1 MKPIGADNTSDRLED
16 LESRLVFQDD
26 LVEQLND
33 VVARQDRLI
42 ADLQG
47 RISNLEK
54 RLEDLADG
62 AASSGESEGFE
73 VPPHY

>member
-1 MKPIGADNTSDRLED
+1 MTDSMNTVDRLEE

-42 ADLQG
+42 ADLQI
-47 RISNLEK
+47 RISTLEK

-62 AASSGESEGFE
+62 AASSGDGDGFE

>member
-1 MKPIGADNTSDRLED
+1 MSDSGNSTERLEQ
-16 LESRLVFQDD
+16 LESRLAFQDD

-42 ADLQG
+42 ADLQT
-47 RISNLEK
+47 RVKNLEK
-54 RLEDLADG
+54 RIRDLAES
-62 AASSGESEGFE
+62 AASGGDGGGHE